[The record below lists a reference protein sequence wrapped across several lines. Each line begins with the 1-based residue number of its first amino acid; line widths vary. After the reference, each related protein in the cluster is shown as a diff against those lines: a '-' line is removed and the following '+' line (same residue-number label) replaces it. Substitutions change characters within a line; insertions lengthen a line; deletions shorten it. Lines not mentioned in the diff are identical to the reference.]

1 MKGNTHALPGNKS
14 SKNMTMNDRNMG
26 DEGCEKEKL
35 LVEPY
40 IPADP
45 GPYPQNQ
52 PKQNSVRF
60 TPTQVHEK
68 LFFGD

>member
-1 MKGNTHALPGNKS
+1 MKNNTHALPGNKS
-14 SKNMTMNDRNMG
+14 RSVMISNNESMK

-35 LVEPY
+35 FVEPY
-40 IPADP
+40 IPSDP

-60 TPTQVHEK
+60 TPTQVSGK
-68 LFFGD
+68 LYF